1 MLASSP
7 LGRRAEC
14 LDHSNPILRGAEVSA
29 TVSVLRRDAAKTAWA
44 YSNTPAEPSA
54 SAGLVD
60 LSGCSTRSGAHIS
73 NVRYP
78 PVIGRQEAENSTP
91 VRSTYVP
98 VGPARVGFRGKRRV
112 PTGKGLGGGRPPTC
126 SSR

>member
-1 MLASSP
+1 VTRCRACSRRPQRPSLARPEFGEAHSGHPQREVLHAVIHMLASSP

-29 TVSVLRRDAAKTAWA
+29 TVSVLRRDAAKTAWS

-60 LSGCSTRSGAHIS
+60 LSG
-73 NVRYP
+73 
-78 PVIGRQEAENSTP
+78 
-91 VRSTYVP
+91 
-98 VGPARVGFRGKRRV
+98 
-112 PTGKGLGGGRPPTC
+112 
-126 SSR
+126 